1 MKTKLSFLILLSS
14 FYCFSQ
20 DTDEP
25 VTIRFSLPST
35 ADRLQD
41 DRTRIFTIKGTPYLN
56 EEHQLGTIINGETTM
71 EAPIRYNAYYDYFQ
85 VLDENK
91 KKASVLK
98 SNNVIVQLDGKTYH
112 LLTYEET
119 VQDKALYYLPQNKN
133 QQLSGNMKEGYFCA
147 LSDGETVLYN
157 KTTKRVPKFKL
168 QDHGYTQFAPTD
180 LVTLNH
186 YYIKRKHRP
195 AVRIKLSKKEVLF
208 ALNNKY
214 NEVRDY
220 IKKNKL
226 KVKTEEEVIQILS
239 YYDTLD

>member
-1 MKTKLSFLILLSS
+1 MLFFLIIFSG
-14 FYCFSQ
+14 FYSFSQ

-35 ADRLQD
+35 GARMQD
-41 DRTRIFTIKGTPYLN
+41 DRTRIFTIKGSPFLN
-56 EEHQLGTIINGETTM
+56 EEYQIGSIINGTTIM
-71 EAPIRYNAYYDYFQ
+71 EAPIRYNAYYDHFQ

-91 KKASVLK
+91 KKGAVLK
-98 SNNVIVQLDGKTYH
+98 SQNVKIKLNGKTYH
-112 LLTYEET
+112 LLTYEVT

-133 QQLSGNMKEGYFCA
+133 QKLNGNKKEGYFCA
-147 LSDGETVLYN
+147 LSDGETVLYS

-180 LVTLNH
+180 FVILTH

-195 AVRIKLSKKEVLF
+195 AVRVKLSKKEILY
-208 ALNNKY
+208 ALNDKY
-214 NEVRDY
+214 NDVRAY

-226 KVKTEEEVIQILS
+226 KAKTLEEVIQIIS